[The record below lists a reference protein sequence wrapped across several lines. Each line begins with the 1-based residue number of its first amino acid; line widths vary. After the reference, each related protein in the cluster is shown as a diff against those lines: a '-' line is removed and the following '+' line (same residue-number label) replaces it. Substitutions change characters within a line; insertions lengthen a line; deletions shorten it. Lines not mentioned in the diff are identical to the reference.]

1 MRPTSMHKPK
11 RSCVC
16 GCGTSRFGQ
25 RAHPAFARRGL
36 LAAAGIAVLSF
47 NSGLCAPAHAGQKA
61 GEKILQPPTLDETAF
76 MHQAFEMRQ
85 AAIAKGDQAYGAVI
99 VRDDIIVGQSW
110 SRVILDNDP
119 TGHAE
124 MSAIRDAARRLYN
137 RDLSG
142 AIMYSTSQPCPMC
155 EAAAYWAGIG
165 QLVYG
170 RGLTNGGRPKLCG

>member
-11 RSCVC
+11 HSCVS
-16 GCGTSRFGQ
+16 GSGTFRSGRQ
-25 RAHPAFARRGL
+25 AHPIFARRGL
-36 LAAAGIAVLSF
+36 LAAAGIAVLSLDARF
-47 NSGLCAPAHAGQKA
+47 FAPAHADQKYEEA
-61 GEKILQPPTLDETAF
+61 ILQPATPDEAAF
-76 MHQAFEMRQ
+76 MHRAFEMRQ
-85 AAIAKGDQAYGAVI
+85 IAVDKGDQAYGSVI

-110 SRVILDNDP
+110 SRVILDHDP
-119 TGHAE
+119 TAHAE
-124 MSAIRDAARRLYN
+124 MSAIRDAAGRLLN

-142 AIMYSTSQPCPMC
+142 AVMYSSSRPCPMC